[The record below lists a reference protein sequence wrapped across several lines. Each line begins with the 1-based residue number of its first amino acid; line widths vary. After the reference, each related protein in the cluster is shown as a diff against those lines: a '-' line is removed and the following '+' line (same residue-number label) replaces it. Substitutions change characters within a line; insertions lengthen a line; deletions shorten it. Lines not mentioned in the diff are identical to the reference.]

1 MPKLHLNVG
10 VPERLSQRFYELPT
24 YYIII
29 VHGFELFNKEIF
41 ITCFWCQLNT
51 NTLTALHKLISFSC
65 YKELS
70 WGRKVEESPSG
81 CVFSNDKTSDFK
93 V

>member
-1 MPKLHLNVG
+1 MDNLMPKLHLNVG

-70 WGRKVEESPSG
+70 WG
-81 CVFSNDKTSDFK
+81 
-93 V
+93 